1 MQIWVDADACP
12 GAIKNILI
20 RAAKRTGIEMT
31 LVANHPLRVPPVKN
45 IHFLLVPS
53 GDDVADNE
61 ILKRITAGDLVITAD
76 IPLANEVLKKKCY
89 ALSPHGELF
98 NLDSIG
104 ARLSMRNFME
114 SLRAAGVKTGGP
126 EAMNPS
132 TKKAFADQLD
142 RILTQAQKNSP

>member
-1 MQIWVDADACP
+1 MKIWVDADACP

-31 LVANHPLRVPPVKN
+31 LVANHPLRIPPVKN
-45 IHFLLVPS
+45 IHFLLVTS
-53 GDDVADNE
+53 GSDVADNE
-61 ILKRITAGDLVITAD
+61 ILKQIAAGDLIITAD
-76 IPLANEVLKKKCY
+76 IPFAAEVLKKECY

-98 NLDSIG
+98 SADTIG

-114 SLRAAGVKTGGP
+114 SLRAAGVQTGGP
-126 EAMNPS
+126 KAISES
-132 TKKAFADQLD
+132 SKKAFADQLD

>member
-12 GAIKNILI
+12 GAIKNILF
-20 RAAKRTGIEMT
+20 RAAKRTGMIMT
-31 LVANHPLRVPPVKN
+31 LVANHPLRIPHVKN
-45 IHFLLVPS
+45 IYFLLVPS
-53 GDDVADNE
+53 GSDVADNE
-61 ILKRITAGDLVITAD
+61 ILKRVSAGDLVITAD
-76 IPLANEVLKKKCY
+76 IPLAAEVLKKECY

-98 NLDSIG
+98 SSDSIG

-114 SLRAAGVKTGGP
+114 ALRSTGVKTGGP
-126 EAMNPS
+126 EAMGQS